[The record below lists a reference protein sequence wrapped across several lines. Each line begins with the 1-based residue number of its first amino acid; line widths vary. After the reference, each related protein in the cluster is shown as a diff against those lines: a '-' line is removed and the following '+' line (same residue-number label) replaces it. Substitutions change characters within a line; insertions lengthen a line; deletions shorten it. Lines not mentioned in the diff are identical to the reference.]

1 MKSLKVSVL
10 ASVAFFFGAVSAARA
25 ENLYCSLND
34 DSNNKNRAFTTPSQ
48 WKDSNGTGYDEF
60 SEEHDYYV
68 CCDLYLSLA
77 QNLQLNVGPLHMGCL
92 AMSKAGS
99 ASIYA
104 GGVTAPKGFVVEKGS
119 FTANRYGGW
128 AHPIKGDI
136 KVLSPSS
143 APFVFK
149 YNYGDSSFNF
159 NGAVIGNE
167 DVAFSV
173 NGGTKSNVGC
183 TFADVSRYC
192 GLINATS
199 TLGEESQYNVKL
211 TFKNTYFPG
220 SLNMSQGTEIQMD
233 SSVAGLKMTVS
244 NMTFRTGSR
253 IIIGGTADAHG
264 SFTAAGSL
272 KAESGVEVYLNF
284 AVPVSKD
291 EQRFVLLSAPVEN
304 ADFTEGD
311 FTLNASKSDW
321 KHHCRLETFVEDG
334 VKSLVAVF
342 EPLVQQTGS
351 YPYEYEFKN
360 TAEYHASSMTN
371 AARWSDG
378 QVPHGGAHYFTKVNV
393 RTPYLSSSTGIF
405 PGKSLAL
412 IENTSTTIP
421 EGALRIFY
429 RDYTVTN
436 LIVNRGTVQFANACK
451 ALHCER
457 ITVIDK
463 TLSFQTYL
471 GNVVEI
477 DSEIVGGG
485 NIWFSG
491 IKRSAGTSSPS
502 GQYVLRKPN
511 PDYMGT
517 VCVSQFINEAG
528 YINFASM
535 FQTLRIADG
544 RCLGGRL
551 PELNP
556 AALTLANYSRLR
568 TIAPTVELEDGF
580 NRGVYI
586 QGCGRFFV
594 DSADGAEK
602 LICNWPIT
610 MNGAFYKE
618 GNGRLE
624 LGGTVSFQGEDAIGD
639 TPRANSN
646 LFFVSKG
653 TLVPRRYNCCDG
665 MAMSFAKGT
674 KLVVPVVPADADL
687 MKYGLYNVKEGGSI
701 SIADTQ
707 LAVDF
712 DLSAS
717 AQPPAKEFTVGIITV
732 PVASA
737 ENIRG
742 RLKLGATTY
751 KGYRRAKLDEVPDE
765 TLGTVTF
772 VGRFEQDG
780 LSVIV
785 R

>member
-1 MKSLKVSVL
+1 MKTLRVGIL
-10 ASVAFFFGAVSAARA
+10 ASVACFLCAMSAARA
-25 ENLYCSLND
+25 ENWYCTKDDTTKKNHLFTNHLYWASSDGAAMAEFDEAD
-34 DSNNKNRAFTTPSQ
+34 DYF
-48 WKDSNGTGYDEF
+48 
-60 SEEHDYYV
+60 V
-68 CCDLYLSLA
+68 CCTTYIQVA
-77 QNLQLNVGPLHMGCL
+77 PKFRGGPLHFGSVADGKSASVWIYSGQINCENKGMVFEKGDITCSRDGVNSAHSLMGSVTVASPVSAPFRLGFRKPSATLHVKNAVVGDAGKALYVSGGGMTGVACIFYDL
-92 AMSKAGS
+92 SQYEGHVTVSNTTDNFDMKLMLRNSSFPGTLDITRNTVLQKDSTVAAGTEMAISNLILRSNSRVVVAGS
-99 ASIYA
+99 V
-104 GGVTAPKGFVVEKGS
+104 GNHDS
-119 FTANRYGGW
+119 FTA
-128 AHPIKGDI
+128 
-136 KVLSPSS
+136 
-143 APFVFK
+143 
-149 YNYGDSSFNF
+149 
-159 NGAVIGNE
+159 
-167 DVAFSV
+167 
-173 NGGTKSNVGC
+173 T
-183 TFADVSRYC
+183 
-192 GLINATS
+192 
-199 TLGEESQYNVKL
+199 
-211 TFKNTYFPG
+211 G
-220 SLNMSQGTEIQMD
+220 SL
-233 SSVAGLKMTVS
+233 
-244 NMTFRTGSR
+244 
-253 IIIGGTADAHG
+253 TA
-264 SFTAAGSL
+264 
-272 KAESGVEVYLNF
+272 EPGVEIYINF
-284 AVPVSKD
+284 AVPISPE
-291 EQRFVLLSAPVEN
+291 EQRLVLLSAPEGK
-304 ADFTEGD
+304 ADFAKED
-311 FTLNASKSDW
+311 FVLNASKSDW
-321 KHHCRLETFVEDG
+321 KHHYRLETVVEDG

-342 EPLVQQTGS
+342 EPLVQQTSS
-351 YPYEYEFKN
+351 YPYEYEFK
-360 TAEYHASSMTN
+360 TDEGYKASSMTN
-371 AARWSDG
+371 ATKWSDG

-393 RTPYLSSSTGIF
+393 RTPYLYSSTGIF

-412 IENTSTTIP
+412 IENNTPPTIP

-436 LIVNRGTVQFANACK
+436 LIVNRGTVQFASFCK

-477 DSEIVGGG
+477 DSEIAG
-485 NIWFSG
+485 NGKIWFCG
-491 IKRSAGTSSPS
+491 ITRSAGTSSPS
-502 GQYVLRKPN
+502 AHYVLRKPN

-551 PELNP
+551 SELNP

-568 TIAPTVELEDGF
+568 TIAPTVELEDGY

-602 LICNWPIT
+602 LVCNWPIT

-618 GNGRLE
+618 GDGRLE

-653 TLVPRRYNCCDG
+653 TLVPRRHNCCDG

-717 AQPPAKEFTVGIITV
+717 AQPPAKEFTLGIVTV
-732 PVASA
+732 AA
-737 ENIRG
+737 AAADDIRG
-742 RLKLGATTY
+742 KLKLGATTY

-765 TLGTVTF
+765 TLGAVTF

>member
-1 MKSLKVSVL
+1 MKTLRVGIL
-10 ASVAFFFGAVSAARA
+10 ASVACFLCAMSAARA
-25 ENLYCSLND
+25 ENWYCTREDTTKKNHLFTNHLYWASSDGTAMAEFDEAD
-34 DSNNKNRAFTTPSQ
+34 DYF
-48 WKDSNGTGYDEF
+48 
-60 SEEHDYYV
+60 V
-68 CCDLYLSLA
+68 CCMTYIQVA
-77 QNLQLNVGPLHMGCL
+77 PTFRGGPLHFGSVADNKSASVWIYSGNISCENKGMVLEKGNITCSRDGVNSAHSLMGSVTVASPVSAPFRLGFRKPNATLYVKNAVVGDAGKALYVSGGGMTGVACIFYDL
-92 AMSKAGS
+92 SQYEGHVTVSNTTDNFDMKLMLRNSSFPGTLDITRNTVLQKDSTVAAGTEMAISNLILRSNSRVVVAGS
-99 ASIYA
+99 V
-104 GGVTAPKGFVVEKGS
+104 GNHDS
-119 FTANRYGGW
+119 FTA
-128 AHPIKGDI
+128 
-136 KVLSPSS
+136 
-143 APFVFK
+143 
-149 YNYGDSSFNF
+149 
-159 NGAVIGNE
+159 
-167 DVAFSV
+167 
-173 NGGTKSNVGC
+173 T
-183 TFADVSRYC
+183 
-192 GLINATS
+192 
-199 TLGEESQYNVKL
+199 
-211 TFKNTYFPG
+211 G
-220 SLNMSQGTEIQMD
+220 SL
-233 SSVAGLKMTVS
+233 
-244 NMTFRTGSR
+244 
-253 IIIGGTADAHG
+253 TA
-264 SFTAAGSL
+264 
-272 KAESGVEVYLNF
+272 EPGVEIYINF
-284 AVPVSKD
+284 AVPISPE
-291 EQRFVLLSAPVEN
+291 EQRLVLLSAPESK
-304 ADFTEGD
+304 ADFAKED
-311 FTLNASKSDW
+311 FVLNASKSDW
-321 KHHCRLETFVEDG
+321 KHHYRLETVVEDG

-351 YPYEYEFKN
+351 YSLEYEFKN
-360 TAEYHASSMTN
+360 NEDCKASSMTN
-371 AARWSDG
+371 ATKWSDG

-393 RTPYLSSSTGIF
+393 RTPYLSSSAGIF

-412 IENTSTTIP
+412 IENTSPTIP

-429 RDYTVTN
+429 HDYTVTN
-436 LIVNRGTVQFANACK
+436 LVVNRGTVQFGNYCK

-477 DSEIVGGG
+477 DSEIAG
-485 NIWFSG
+485 NGEIWFSG

-517 VCVSQFINEAG
+517 VCVSQFIKETG

-568 TIAPTVELEDGF
+568 TIAPMVELEDGF

-602 LICNWPIT
+602 LICKWPIT

-717 AQPPAKEFTVGIITV
+717 AQPPAKEFTVGIVTV

-751 KGYRRAKLDEVPDE
+751 KGYRRAKLDEISDE

>member
-10 ASVAFFFGAVSAARA
+10 VSVAFFFGAVSAARA

-34 DSNNKNRAFTTPSQ
+34 DSNNMNRAFKTPSQ

-77 QNLQLNVGPLHMGCL
+77 QNLQFNVGPLHMGCL
-92 AMSKAGS
+92 AMSKAGT
-99 ASIYA
+99 ALIYA
-104 GGVTAPKGFVVEKGS
+104 GGFTAPKGFVVEKGS
-119 FTANRYGGW
+119 FTANRYGGQT
-128 AHPIKGDI
+128 HPIKGDM

-149 YNYGDSSFNF
+149 YNYGDSGFTF
-159 NGAVIGNE
+159 FDAVIGNE

-183 TFADVSRYC
+183 TFADLSRYC
-192 GLINATS
+192 GLIKATS
-199 TLGEESQYNVKL
+199 SLGEQSQYNVKL
-211 TFKNTYFPG
+211 TFQNTYFPG
-220 SLNMSQGTEIQMD
+220 SLDMSQGTGIQMD

-253 IIIGGTADAHG
+253 IIIGGTAAAHG

-284 AVPVSKD
+284 AVPVSED

-304 ADFTEGD
+304 ADFTEDD

-321 KHHCRLETFVEDG
+321 KHHYHLETVVEDG

-342 EPLVQQTGS
+342 EPLVQQKGS
-351 YPYEYEFKN
+351 YSYEYEFKN
-360 TAEYHASSMTN
+360 DATYRASSMTN

-378 QVPHGGAHYFTKVNV
+378 EVPHGGAHYWTTTNL
-393 RTPYLSSSTGIF
+393 RTPYKPSEPGVF
-405 PGKSLAL
+405 PGKSFTLDG
-412 IENTSTTIP
+412 
-421 EGALRIFY
+421 GAIRIFNSEY
-429 RDYTVTN
+429 TITNVITDGASIQFCNVCKKLHSESIVVRDDS
-436 LIVNRGTVQFANACK
+436 R
-451 ALHCER
+451 
-457 ITVIDK
+457 
-463 TLSFQTYL
+463 LSFETFL

-477 DSEIVGGG
+477 DSEIFGSG

-556 AALTLANYSRLR
+556 AALTLANFSRLR

-717 AQPPAKEFTVGIITV
+717 AQPPAKEFTLGIITV

-751 KGYRRAKLDEVPDE
+751 KGYRRAKLDEISDE

-772 VGRFEQDG
+772 VGRFVQDG

>member
-1 MKSLKVSVL
+1 MKTLRVGIL
-10 ASVAFFFGAVSAARA
+10 ASVACFLCAMSAARA
-25 ENLYCSLND
+25 ENWYCTKDDTTKKNHLFTNHLYWASSDGAAMSEFDEAD
-34 DSNNKNRAFTTPSQ
+34 DYF
-48 WKDSNGTGYDEF
+48 
-60 SEEHDYYV
+60 V
-68 CCDLYLSLA
+68 CCTTYIQVA
-77 QNLQLNVGPLHMGCL
+77 PKFRGGPLHFGSVADGKSASVWIYSGQINCENKGMVFEKGDITCSRDGVNSAHSLMGSVTVASPVSAPFRLGFRKPSATLHVKNAVVGDAGKALYVSGGGMTGVACIFYDL
-92 AMSKAGS
+92 SQYEGHVTVSNTTDNFDMKLMLRNSSFPGTLDITRNTVLQKDSTVAAGTEMAISNLILRSNSRVVVAGS
-99 ASIYA
+99 V
-104 GGVTAPKGFVVEKGS
+104 GNHDS
-119 FTANRYGGW
+119 FTA
-128 AHPIKGDI
+128 
-136 KVLSPSS
+136 
-143 APFVFK
+143 
-149 YNYGDSSFNF
+149 
-159 NGAVIGNE
+159 
-167 DVAFSV
+167 
-173 NGGTKSNVGC
+173 T
-183 TFADVSRYC
+183 
-192 GLINATS
+192 
-199 TLGEESQYNVKL
+199 
-211 TFKNTYFPG
+211 G
-220 SLNMSQGTEIQMD
+220 SL
-233 SSVAGLKMTVS
+233 
-244 NMTFRTGSR
+244 
-253 IIIGGTADAHG
+253 TA
-264 SFTAAGSL
+264 
-272 KAESGVEVYLNF
+272 EPGVEIYINF
-284 AVPVSKD
+284 AVPISPE
-291 EQRFVLLSAPVEN
+291 EQRLVLLSAPVEN

-321 KHHCRLETFVEDG
+321 KHHYWLETVVEDG

-342 EPLVQQTGS
+342 EPLVQQTRS
-351 YPYEYEFKN
+351 YPLEYEFKN
-360 TAEYHASSMTN
+360 NEDCKASSMTN
-371 AARWSDG
+371 ATMWSDG
-378 QVPHGGAHYFTKVNV
+378 QVPHGGAHYFTMVNV
-393 RTPYLSSSTGIF
+393 RTPFLSGSTGIF

-412 IENTSTTIP
+412 IENNTSPTIP

-477 DSEIVGGG
+477 DSEIAG
-485 NIWFSG
+485 NGKIWFCG
-491 IKRSAGTSSPS
+491 ITRSAGTSSPS
-502 GQYVLRKPN
+502 GHYVLRKPN

-517 VCVSQFINEAG
+517 ICVSQFIAESG
-528 YINFASM
+528 YIDFSSM

-544 RCLGGRL
+544 KCLGGKL
-551 PELNP
+551 AEFAPN
-556 AALTLANYSRLR
+556 ALTLANYSRLR
-568 TIAPTVELEDGF
+568 TVASRVELEDGY

-602 LICNWPIT
+602 LVCYWPIT

-618 GNGRLE
+618 GDGRLE

-653 TLVPRRYNCCDG
+653 TLVPRRHNCCDG

-717 AQPPAKEFTVGIITV
+717 AEPPAKEFTLGIITV

-751 KGYRRAKLDEVPDE
+751 KGYRRAKLDEISDE
-765 TLGTVTF
+765 TFGIVTF

>member
-1 MKSLKVSVL
+1 MKSVKVNTLV
-10 ASVAFFFGAVSAARA
+10 SVAFLLGAVSAARA
-25 ENLYCSLND
+25 ENWYCTREDTTKNNHTFTNQLYWTSSD
-34 DSNNKNRAFTTPSQ
+34 GAAMT
-48 WKDSNGTGYDEF
+48 EF
-60 SEEHDYYV
+60 DAADDYYA
-68 CCDLYLSLA
+68 CNTMYLSQA
-77 QNLQLNVGPLHMGCL
+77 PGFFGGPLHF
-92 AMSKAGS
+92 GS
-99 ASIYA
+99 IAENKSTTAWIYS
-104 GGVTAPKGFVVEKGS
+104 GNISCKNYGMVLEKGNITCS
-119 FTANRYGGW
+119 RDGIS
-128 AHPIKGDI
+128 AHSLLGPIT
-136 KVLSPSS
+136 VASPVS
-143 APFVFK
+143 APFRLGFRKPTATLHIQNQVFGGVDK
-149 YNYGDSSFNF
+149 GLYVSGGGQTS
-159 NGAVIGNE
+159 
-167 DVAFSV
+167 VACMFYDLSQ
-173 NGGTKSNVGC
+173 
-183 TFADVSRYC
+183 YQ
-192 GLINATS
+192 GLITVSNS
-199 TLGEESQYNVKL
+199 ISNFEMKL
-211 TFKNTYFPG
+211 IFRNPNFPG
-220 SLNMSQGTEIQMD
+220 SLDLTRDTALQMYD
-233 SSVAGLKMTVS
+233 AEKSLEMTVS

-264 SFTAAGSL
+264 SFTASGSL
-272 KAESGVEVYLNF
+272 TAEPGVEIYLNF
-284 AVPVSKD
+284 DVPVSKD
-291 EQRFVLLSAPVEN
+291 EQRIVLLSAPVEN
-304 ADFTEGD
+304 ADFTRGD
-311 FTLNASKSDW
+311 FTLNASQSDW
-321 KHHCRLETFVEDG
+321 KHHCHLETTVEDG

-360 TAEYHASSMTN
+360 TEAYRASSMTN

-378 QVPHGGAHYFTKVNV
+378 EIPHGGVHYWTTTNL
-393 RTPYLSSSTGIF
+393 RTPYYPNEPGVF

-412 IENTSTTIP
+412 DG
-421 EGALRIFY
+421 GAIRIFHNE
-429 RDYTVTN
+429 YTITN
-436 LIVNRGTVQFANACK
+436 LIVNGGTVQFVNTCK
-451 ALHCER
+451 TSHCER
-457 ITVIDK
+457 ITIMDGK
-463 TLSFQTYL
+463 RLSVETYL
-471 GNVVEI
+471 GNIIEF
-477 DSEIVGGG
+477 DSEIAGGG
-485 NIWFSG
+485 SIWFSG
-491 IKRSAGTSSPS
+491 IKRSAGTSSPG

-511 PDYMGT
+511 LDYMGT
-517 VCVSQFINEAG
+517 ICVSQFIDESG
-528 YINFASM
+528 YINFDSK

-568 TIAPTVELEDGF
+568 TIEPTVELEDGF

-618 GNGRLE
+618 GDGCLE

-653 TLVPRRYNCCDG
+653 TLVPRRHNCCDG

-674 KLVVPVVPADADL
+674 KLVVPVVPADAEL

-717 AQPPAKEFTVGIITV
+717 ALPPAHEFTVGIVTV
-732 PVASA
+732 AAAAADDV
-737 ENIRG
+737 RG

-751 KGYRRAKLDEVPDE
+751 KGYRRAKLDEISDE

-780 LSVIV
+780 LSIIV